1 MDHNNYLQI
10 RLLHHPPWR
19 FCRLDGFD
27 KNITTQTCPAS
38 YPEKW
43 NPKGDPETCP
53 DYFRMYHPVPDLELF
68 IQCHDIPQIW
78 RRDYRPRRGVN
89 VLQSSITVA
98 MTVL

>member
-1 MDHNNYLQI
+1 MTGAKLIQVWPLEDETRFMKTRKDNLRS
-10 RLLHHPPWR
+10 RLL
-19 FCRLDGFD
+19 
-27 KNITTQTCPAS
+27 
-38 YPEKW
+38 
-43 NPKGDPETCP
+43 
-53 DYFRMYHPVPDLELF
+53 RMYHPVPDLELF